1 MCPLWDQKQEVLPHV
16 FCTGS
21 ISESESHMALE
32 LEILK
37 KKKILKKKITLKANP
52 AVDTKQNQTLE
63 NVHPLISHIALICSV
78 K

>member
-1 MCPLWDQKQEVLPHV
+1 MCPLWDQKQEAVPHV

-21 ISESESHMALE
+21 ISESALHMALE

-37 KKKILKKKITLKANP
+37 EKKGEEKNTLKANT
-52 AVDTKQNQTLE
+52 AVDTKQSQSLE